1 MLSRFIV
8 KSYRLLIEGMIWLL
22 LIGAFA
28 SGWSARGIGGALG
41 ALLLA
46 FLFCVAVFG
55 TLLVLLDIRDSVK
68 KLENRWTG
76 DKTAPAAKRP
86 DDAAPVMT
94 SSLPDAEPFL
104 PAQPASRPSR
114 EQRQPTL

>member
-1 MLSRFIV
+1 MLSRFII
-8 KSYRLLIEGMIWLL
+8 KSYRLFIEGMIWLL
-22 LIGAFA
+22 LVGAFI

-41 ALLLA
+41 GLLLA

-68 KLENRWTG
+68 KLENRWTK
-76 DKTAPAAKRP
+76 DETAPAAKRP
-86 DDAAPVMT
+86 DDGAPVMA
-94 SSLPDAEPFL
+94 SSTPAAEPFL
-104 PAQPASRPSR
+104 PAQPSRPSR